1 VYSLRL
7 LFRSRAAS
15 FFCCELTAAASIA
28 AAFKPEYPFFLIDGD
43 GDRVP
48 LVKTAKESSREALD
62 MPRERGRWSALCHGP
77 GESLI
82 TSGDGSGVMSPSAF
96 KAGED
101 SAEAGDNEP
110 RLAVDQADLR

>member
-1 VYSLRL
+1 M
-7 LFRSRAAS
+7 
-15 FFCCELTAAASIA
+15 A
-28 AAFKPEYPFFLIDGD
+28 AAFKPEYPFFFSDGD

-48 LVKTAKESSREALD
+48 LLNKAKESSREAPD

-96 KAGED
+96 KAGEEIYEPGD
-101 SAEAGDNEP
+101 SEP
-110 RLAVDQADLR
+110 RL